1 MISECSLMAVIWKT
15 KPHVDRQPATHEA
28 KGSRGS
34 MGGSSCIVCLTNRML
49 PHMFSH
55 FLFISKEGKEPVGGE
70 EIHFFAGE
78 QRSYEHHLCVV
89 FLVSFFF

>member
-1 MISECSLMAVIWKT
+1 MFSDGSDLENKT
-15 KPHVDRQPATHEA
+15 TRGTPATHEA

-34 MGGSSCIVCLTNRML
+34 MGGSIVCLPSHLKLTNRML

-78 QRSYEHHLCVV
+78 QRSYEYHLCVV
-89 FLVSFFF
+89 FLVSFFFF